1 MTERS
6 ARISPSNASRAWS
19 RVPCPLRVA
28 PPLDPELGRL
38 PELPPLGA
46 WPLEAGPPG
55 TEAPGAELQKLSHRR
70 ELSHRASFPWAWNPR
85 LLNCP
90 AWRRLASNC
99 RKTKCRWALRR
110 RPLNRGRWAAV
121 VCGRL
126 QRRRAWSPMPR
137 RLLGCLGWERLA
149 TRGRPASRRGW
160 AALRWA
166 SRLRAALRWVLRR
179 LRRWPLPKLR
189 RRRCRWGR
197 KMLGI
202 AAAADKAGKWAHR
215 PKAGRAG
222 RRR

>member
-1 MTERS
+1 M
-6 ARISPSNASRAWS
+6 PQG
-19 RVPCPLRVA
+19 LG
-28 PPLDPELGRL
+28 LGRL
-38 PELPPLGA
+38 AHFGWRRRWTLNSAGCRNCRRWALGR
-46 WPLEAGPPG
+46 WKPVRP
-55 TEAPGAELQKLSHRR
+55 APKRRVRNSQELSHRR

-99 RKTKCRWALRR
+99 RKTKCRRALRR
-110 RPLNRGRWAAV
+110 RPLNRGRWGAV

-126 QRRRAWSPMPR
+126 QRRRAWSLMPR

-149 TRGRPASRRGW
+149 TQDRPASRRGW

-166 SRLRAALRWVLRR
+166 SRLRAALRWVLRC